1 MEFFDTRTTGREEI
15 WLTLRAVLEILWA
28 GGEPEDTDGGIAT
41 AQMMLDASG
50 ITIPSG
56 DLAVGGAYDATGQ
69 HYKLPEQIV
78 SDPMNLAPSPDA
90 PPHDDEA
97 DKDAE
102 SEEPDEDEILRRRE
116 EKGKAVVNTKDLIN
130 VRCRLSDGPIPDLV
144 VSIGKDDSVRLLAK
158 KLLEEAKLPPPKHI
172 KIVYL
177 GKVLKENQS
186 LLAQGWKDNH
196 VVNAMVFG

>member
-1 MEFFDTRTTGREEI
+1 M
-15 WLTLRAVLEILWA
+15 TLRAVLEILWA
-28 GGEPEDTDGGIAT
+28 GGGPEDADGGIAT
-41 AQMMLDASG
+41 AQMMLNASG

-78 SDPMNLAPSPDA
+78 SDPTNLAPSPEA
-90 PPHDDEA
+90 PPHNDES
-97 DKDAE
+97 DKDVE

-116 EKGKAVVNTKDLIN
+116 EKGKAVVSTKDLMN

-158 KLLEEAKLPPPKHI
+158 KLLEEATVRHNSPPSCYHI
-172 KIVYL
+172 F
-177 GKVLKENQS
+177 S
-186 LLAQGWKDNH
+186 
-196 VVNAMVFG
+196 VFF